1 MFGFVARKSP
11 TSPDNACHVFA
22 ELDPEQPVSYC
33 FWNNLHLCNSFSLQA
48 SAVVRF
54 ITNVMLVYARAQ
66 QQQIHRAVAGV

>member
-11 TSPDNACHVFA
+11 SSLENTCHVFA
-22 ELDPEQPVSYC
+22 ELDPEQP
-33 FWNNLHLCNSFSLQA
+33 A

-66 QQQIHRAVAGV
+66 QQQIHKAVAGV